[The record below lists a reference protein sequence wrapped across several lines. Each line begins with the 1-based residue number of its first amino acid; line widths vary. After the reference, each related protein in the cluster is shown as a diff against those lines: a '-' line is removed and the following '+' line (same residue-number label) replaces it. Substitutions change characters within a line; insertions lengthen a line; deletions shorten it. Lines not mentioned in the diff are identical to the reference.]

1 MKSTFLMDVSD
12 ARLARVGL
20 FSYLYLFVSNG
31 RSVAECNALNSEFFR
46 CM

>member
-1 MKSTFLMDVSD
+1 MDVSD

-31 RSVAECNALNSEFFR
+31 NSVAEYNALDSEFFR
-46 CM
+46 YM